1 MSKREYHLIAAVLL
15 AAVAALPQA
24 SGLGLAAGGL
34 SGFFAVWHAYM
45 AGSLK

>member
-1 MSKREYHLIAAVLL
+1 VTKREYHLIAAVLM

-24 SGLGLAAGGL
+24 SGLGFAAGGL
-34 SGFFAVWHAYM
+34 CGFFAVWHAYM